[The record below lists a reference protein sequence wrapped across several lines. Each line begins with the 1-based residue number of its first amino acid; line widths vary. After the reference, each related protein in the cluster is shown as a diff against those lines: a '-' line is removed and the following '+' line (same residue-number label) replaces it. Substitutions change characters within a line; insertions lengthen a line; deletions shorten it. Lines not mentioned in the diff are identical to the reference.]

1 MFNKDLR
8 AYAKEKSIF
17 FWQVAKVMGISES
30 TITRRLR
37 TELPEQEKQKLIKII
52 DGLSVQNTNN

>member
-17 FWQVAKVMGISES
+17 FWQVAKFMGIFEA
-30 TITRRLR
+30 TITRHLR
-37 TELPEQEKQKLIKII
+37 YELTEQEKQKFIRII
-52 DGLSVQNTNN
+52 DGLSVKNTND